1 VYCRNQGIINKEYE
15 ELKNQ
20 SKGHNN
26 LELQQRK
33 NIWIEILMLKVQKN
47 VKLEIASESHNNIIG
62 DKVYAKHE
70 RIYRY

>member
-1 VYCRNQGIINKEYE
+1 M
-15 ELKNQ
+15 
-20 SKGHNN
+20 
-26 LELQQRK
+26 ELQQRK
-33 NIWIEILMLKVQKN
+33 NIWIEILMLKVKEN